1 MSKQI
6 ESEKLLVK
14 EVFQRFYRI
23 PDYQRPYVWG
33 TDQVNELLED
43 VYASSQL
50 SLQENPSQYFIGS
63 MVLHKKEKLDNG
75 IKFTEYDLLDG
86 QQRITTL
93 LLLTAVVRDLTID
106 TNDARIKSCKES
118 IYRMAVPDD
127 NIPERLRIVFDI
139 RKDVSEFIE
148 LHIKTDGGTNNITAL
163 NHLANNNND
172 SEIDISIRNMAKA
185 ILTIRDYFTG
195 NDKLDS
201 FYPYLRSNVVMIYVA
216 ADELDDAFRLF
227 TIMNNRGVKL
237 RSSDILKA
245 DNLALVK
252 DESKRKEYAK
262 EWEEIENYF
271 GDDFDNFLSQ
281 LRTVLVKTKA
291 NLTLLKEFEE
301 NIYKPKSFDKSTKQF
316 TSLPPIINKGE
327 DTFKFIKKY
336 YDNYIELFDKD
347 NYSFNNSFKYKN
359 LLTIMEKGLE
369 ADYWVAP
376 LLRFYDKFK
385 SEKIIDFLAL
395 LDNKFS
401 ADWIT
406 GLSPTVRIENIN
418 AIIKRIDNSSSA
430 DEVMQS
436 IEMQFSSSD
445 LLRILSGDIYSKR
458 FARYILLK
466 LDYMFLGET
475 AKLSLP
481 DIISIEHILP
491 QNPSAD
497 SQWVIDFSNDDR
509 ANLTNKIGNLV
520 LISRKKN
527 SSQGNKDYIKKKDN
541 YFKNKVEVFS
551 NSVRVL
557 SNNSEWKPTNLIAH
571 HVEVLKKLLD
581 CYGIQKT
588 DEDIKDLLIVL
599 KNNKY

>member
-14 EVFQRFYRI
+14 DVFQRFYRI
-23 PDYQRPYVWG
+23 PEYQRPYVWG
-33 TDQVNELLED
+33 SDQVNELLED
-43 VYASSQL
+43 VYASSQ
-50 SLQENPSQYFIGS
+50 SNRQENQSQYFIGS
-63 MVLHKKEKLDNG
+63 LVLHKKEKLENG
-75 IKFTEYDLLDG
+75 IKFIEYDLLDG
-86 QQRITTL
+86 QQRLTTL
-93 LLLTAVVRDLTID
+93 LLLTAVVRDLTPASHE
-106 TNDARIKSCKES
+106 ARIKSCKES

-139 RKDVSEFIE
+139 RKEVSEFIE
-148 LHIKTDGGTNNITAL
+148 KYIKDDGGTNKIEELQKLVGENG
-163 NHLANNNND
+163 NKNNND
-172 SEIDISIRNMAKA
+172 NEVDISIRNMAKA
-185 ILTIRDYFTG
+185 ILTIREYFNG
-195 NDKLDS
+195 NDRLDAL
-201 FYPYLRSNVVMIYVA
+201 FPYLRSNVVMIYVA

-252 DESKRKEYAK
+252 DESKRREFAK

-271 GDDFDNFLSQ
+271 NDDFDNFLSQ
-281 LRTVLVKTKA
+281 IRTILVKTKA

-301 NIYKPKSFDKSTKQF
+301 NIYNPKSFDRSTKIF
-316 TSLPPIINKGE
+316 TPEKPLINKGA

-347 NYSFNNSFKYKN
+347 NYSFDLSFKYKN
-359 LLTIMEKGLE
+359 LLTVMEKGLE
-369 ADYWVAP
+369 ADYWVSP
-376 LLRFYDKFK
+376 ILRYYEKFK
-385 SEKIIDFLAL
+385 DVKIIEFLEL

-418 AIIKRIDNSSSA
+418 SIIKRIDLSSNTDDVLKSN
-430 DEVMQS
+430 EL
-436 IEMQFSSSD
+436 IFSTD
-445 LLRILSGDIYSKR
+445 DFVRILSGDIYSKR

-466 LDYMFLGET
+466 LDYLYLSET
-475 AKLSLP
+475 SKLSLP

-491 QNPSAD
+491 QNPSVD
-497 SQWVIDFSNDDR
+497 SQWAIDFTMEER
-509 ANLTNKIGNLV
+509 AKFTNKLGNLV
-520 LISRKKN
+520 LISKKKN
-527 SSQGNKDYIKKKDN
+527 SSQGNKDYSKKKDN

-557 SNNSEWKPTNLIAH
+557 SNNNEWLPANLIKH
-571 HVEVLKKLLD
+571 HIEVMIKLFTS
-581 CYGIQKT
+581 YGIQKT
-588 DEDIKDLLIVL
+588 EDEIKILLNL
-599 KNNKY
+599 

>member
-14 EVFQRFYRI
+14 DVFQRFYRI
-23 PDYQRPYVWG
+23 PEYQRPYVWG
-33 TDQVNELLED
+33 SDQVNELLED
-43 VYASSQL
+43 VYASSQ
-50 SLQENPSQYFIGS
+50 SNRQDNQSQYFIGS
-63 MVLHKKEKLDNG
+63 LVLHKKEKLENG

-86 QQRITTL
+86 QQRLTTL
-93 LLLTAVVRDLTID
+93 LLLTAVVRDLTPASQE
-106 TNDARIKSCKES
+106 ARIKSCKES

-139 RKDVSEFIE
+139 RKEVSDFIE
-148 LHIKTDGGTNNITAL
+148 SYVKSDGGTNRTEDL
-163 NHLANNNND
+163 VKLAGDNSNKNNNNNTD
-172 SEIDISIRNMAKA
+172 DIDISIRNMAKA
-185 ILTIRDYFTG
+185 ILTIRDYFF
-195 NDKLDS
+195 NNDRLDKL
-201 FYPYLRSNVVMIYVA
+201 FPYLRSNVVMIYVA

-245 DNLALVK
+245 DNLALVI
-252 DESKRKEYAK
+252 DDLKRKNYAK

-281 LRTVLVKTKA
+281 IRTILVKTKA

-301 NIYKPKSFDKSTKQF
+301 NIYNPKSFDRSTKIF
-316 TSLPPIINKGE
+316 TPLTPLIQKGE

-336 YDNYIELFDKD
+336 YDNYTELFDKD
-347 NYSFNNSFKYKN
+347 NYSFDNSFKFKN

-376 LLRFYDKFK
+376 ILRYFDKFK
-385 SEKIIDFLAL
+385 SVRIIEFMEL

-406 GLSPTVRIENIN
+406 GLSPTVRIENVN
-418 AIIKRIDNSSSA
+418 AVIKKVDTSSSI
-430 DEVMQS
+430 DDVMKS
-436 IEMQFSSSD
+436 VELQFSDAD
-445 LLRILSGDIYSKR
+445 LYRILSGDIYGKR

-466 LDYMFLGET
+466 LDYLYLGET
-475 AKLSLP
+475 SKLSLP
-481 DIISIEHILP
+481 DTISIEHILP
-491 QNPSAD
+491 QNPSSD
-497 SQWVIDFSNDDR
+497 SQWVSDFTNDER
-509 ANLTNKIGNLV
+509 IKLTNKLGNLV
-520 LISRKKN
+520 LISKKKN
-527 SSQGNKDYIKKKDN
+527 SSQGNKDYSKKKEN

-557 SNNSEWKPTNLIAH
+557 SNHAEWKPDNLITH
-571 HVEVLKKLLD
+571 HIDVMNKLLN
-581 CYGIQKT
+581 CYGISKT
-588 DEDIKDLLIVL
+588 SDEIKSNL
-599 KNNKY
+599 